1 MNGSRQIRGLH
12 KKHSGRVVG
21 AVGLLTIFM
30 GACSKPTRIA
40 NMSPPVAGGNA
51 KPEVRTMAALSFDP
65 EGADFSSWVS
75 SFKDQIYRNWV
86 LPAAV
91 VRGEASGKVD
101 IQFTVERDGKRSAL
115 RVVTSSGTLSLDRA
129 SEYAVSESKCPPL
142 PNDYR
147 PSRVTMLVSFY
158 FNEVPK

>member
-51 KPEVRTMAALSFDP
+51 KPE
-65 EGADFSSWVS
+65 
-75 SFKDQIYRNWV
+75 
-86 LPAAV
+86 
-91 VRGEASGKVD
+91 ASGD
-101 IQFTVERDGKRSAL
+101 TQNR
-115 RVVTSSGTLSLDRA
+115 
-129 SEYAVSESKCPPL
+129 PL
-142 PNDYR
+142 KD
-147 PSRVTMLVSFY
+147 T
-158 FNEVPK
+158 